1 MGKSFTITALHFVFP
16 PENLAA
22 HNTIVRIDWIE
33 KNNRARH
40 VRLRDY
46 ARSDFPLTVPALMRS
61 VGIFLA
67 YPWR

>member
-33 KNNRARH
+33 KNNRERH
-40 VRLRDY
+40 VAITRLRE
-46 ARSDFPLTVPALMRS
+46 V
-61 VGIFLA
+61 
-67 YPWR
+67 